1 MSVASMMEEV
11 VQNNIL
17 WAGRSFSRD
26 LTPLKR
32 EMLIEANL
40 NQGIYLLPLLAVFII
55 IAIIITIIIAIINQC
70 GMACLQQG
78 SEDVR

>member
-32 EMLIEANL
+32 EMLIEASL
-40 NQGIYLLPLLAVFII
+40 NQGIYLLPMLAVFH
-55 IAIIITIIIAIINQC
+55 NN
-70 GMACLQQG
+70 
-78 SEDVR
+78 SNNHNNNNSNN